1 MQVKGKLDELMEDND
16 WALIFGEDGHVKGI
30 FIPEGKLESDVP
42 TEMENLL
49 RVMGINLYEDGAS
62 IH

>member
-1 MQVKGKLDELMEDND
+1 MQVKVKLDELMEDND
-16 WALIFGEDGHVKGI
+16 WALIFVEDGHVKGI
-30 FIPEGKLESDVP
+30 FIPEGKVESDVP
-42 TEMENLL
+42 VEMENLL

>member
-1 MQVKGKLDELMEDND
+1 MQVKGKLDELMDGSD

-30 FIPEGKLESDVP
+30 FIPEGKQESDVP
-42 TEMENLL
+42 VEMENLL

-62 IH
+62 VH